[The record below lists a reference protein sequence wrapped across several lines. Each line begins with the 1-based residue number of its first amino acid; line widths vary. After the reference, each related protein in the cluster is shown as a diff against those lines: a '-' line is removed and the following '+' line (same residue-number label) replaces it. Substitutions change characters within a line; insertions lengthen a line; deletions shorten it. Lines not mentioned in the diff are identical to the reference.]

1 MIIKNNNTALTYG
14 TGKGEDDRREEEV
27 KER

>member
-14 TGKGEDDRREEEV
+14 KDGRGDGAKKAREGER
-27 KER
+27 